1 MKDLYFFISKLFL
14 ASKDTIRSETNN
26 SQNEEEFTN
35 DISEK
40 GLVSSI
46 YKEHLQFNNK
56 KTKSPINAWDIN
68 MNSHLR
74 NADKTTMR

>member
-1 MKDLYFFISKLFL
+1 MFISKLFP
-14 ASKDTIRSETNN
+14 ASKDTIQNEKKNA
-26 SQNEEEFTN
+26 QNEEVFTN

-56 KTKSPINAWDIN
+56 KTKSPIYAWDIN